1 MKIVLASSSPRR
13 KELLQT
19 AGMDFEI
26 DVEGVD
32 EVPQGNTPEEKVCSI
47 AAQKC
52 RPVAARRFDDCVI
65 GADTVVSVDGDILGK
80 PHDREDAKNMLRRLS
95 GREHTVYTGVCI
107 SAHGKET
114 VFSEATKVKFFEL
127 TDKEIADYVLSGEP
141 MDKAGAY
148 GIQGLDRVPMD
159 YMDAHGIKVF
169 NARGV
174 YSAPMAEFAVCSVLG
189 FYKRSAFFSAAQ
201 SEHRWEKHR
210 GLEELGGKRVVI
222 VGAGSVGRACADRF
236 RAFGCEIIGVD
247 RRTAVDGF
255 DKIYSIGDIRAAV
268 SAGDIV
274 IFCLPLTKETEHIA
288 NAELLC
294 AMKDGAVIVNISR
307 GGIIDT
313 DALITELKSG
323 RLRAALDVFEQEP
336 LDAGSELWDLPN
348 AVITPHN
355 SFVGDGNRARLFSL
369 IISNLK

>member
-1 MKIVLASSSPRR
+1 MK
-13 KELLQT
+13 LLVT
-19 AGMDFEI
+19 GALRI
-26 DVEGVD
+26 
-32 EVPQGNTPEEKVCSI
+32 TPEESAELENLGYEI
-47 AAQKC
+47 YFMPDE
-52 RPVAARRFDDCVI
+52 RVAVPENIPCEEIEAIICNGLFLYTPPDKFPKLR
-65 GADTVVSVDGDILGK
+65 TVQL
-80 PHDREDAKNMLRRLS
+80 
-95 GREHTVYTGVCI
+95 T
-107 SAHGKET
+107 SA
-114 VFSEATKVKFFEL
+114 
-127 TDKEIADYVLSGEP
+127 
-141 MDKAGAY
+141 
-148 GIQGLDRVPMD
+148 GLDRVPMD
-159 YMDAHGIKVF
+159 YMDAHGVKVF

-189 FYKRSAFFSAAQ
+189 FYKRSTFFSAAQ

-222 VGAGSVGRACADRF
+222 VG
-236 RAFGCEIIGVD
+236 VD
-247 RRTAVDGF
+247 RKTDVDGF
-255 DKIYSIGDIRAAV
+255 DKIYSISDIRAAV

-336 LDAGSELWDLPN
+336 LDADSELWDLPN

-369 IISNLK
+369 IINNLK